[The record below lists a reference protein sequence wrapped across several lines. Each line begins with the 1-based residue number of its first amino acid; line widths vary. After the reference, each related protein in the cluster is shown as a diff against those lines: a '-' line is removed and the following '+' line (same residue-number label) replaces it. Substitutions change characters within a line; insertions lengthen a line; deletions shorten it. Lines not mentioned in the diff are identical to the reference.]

1 MDEIKL
7 RYFIS
12 VARHLNFSQAAAEC
26 HVSQST
32 ISRQIAVLEKD
43 LGVRLFVRDT
53 QSVRLTDAGQ
63 RLFSGTHTYM
73 TQYQAIDE
81 NIRALLSHTE
91 HRVQVT
97 VGPFE
102 FPLVGLATA
111 RFRQQD
117 PEMELHPVMNRYNRI
132 VAHIRAGTINL
143 AFGIKPCLAEV
154 PKAEWASL
162 GTYQWK
168 AVARRDSA
176 FWDLSPEQQARLEGQ
191 KVVISPVTDVDP
203 VRTYLQ
209 SHDAEP
215 AGYSY
220 SGTFN
225 LVCSQVYAGDCVA
238 LLPEYLEPWLHPDLR
253 MEQVFPEPLE
263 VESVLIYNPESPN
276 MQDKLFFEY
285 IRDNY
290 KP

>member
-7 RYFIS
+7 QYFVS
-12 VARHLNFSQAAAEC
+12 VARHLNFSKAAAEC

-43 LGVRLFVRDT
+43 LGIKLFIRDT
-53 QSVRLTDAGQ
+53 QQVRLTAAGK
-63 RLFSGTHTYM
+63 RLFDSTHTYM
-73 TQYQAIDE
+73 SQYQAIEE
-81 NIRALLSHTE
+81 NIRTLLSHTE
-91 HRVQVT
+91 HRIQVT

-102 FPLVGLATA
+102 FPLAGQATA
-111 RFRQQD
+111 LFRKKLPD
-117 PEMELHPVMNRYNRI
+117 AELHPTMNRYNRI
-132 VAHIRAGTINL
+132 MAHLRAGTINL
-143 AFGIKPCLAEV
+143 SFAIKPCISELPRCEY
-154 PKAEWASL
+154 ASL
-162 GTYQWK
+162 GSYQWK
-168 AVARRDSA
+168 AVARRDADFWKISA
-176 FWDLSPEQQARLEGQ
+176 EQRAVLKDQ
-191 KVVISPVTDVDP
+191 KVVISPATDVDP
-203 VRTYLQ
+203 VRAYLQ
-209 SHDAEP
+209 NRETEHR
-215 AGYSY
+215 GYSY

>member
-43 LGVRLFVRDT
+43 LGHKLFIRDT

-63 RLFSGTHTYM
+63 RLFGSTVTYM
-73 TQYQAIDE
+73 AQYQAIDE
-81 NIRALLSHTE
+81 NIRTLLAHTE

-102 FPLVGLATA
+102 FPLVGRATA
-111 RFRQQD
+111 LFRQWD

-132 VAHIRAGTINL
+132 VAHVRAGTINL
-143 AFGIKPCLAEV
+143 AFGIRPCLVEV

-162 GTYQWK
+162 GNYQWK
-168 AVARRDSA
+168 AVARRDDP
-176 FWDLSPEQQARLEGQ
+176 FWDLPREQQARLEGQ
-191 KVVISPVTDVDP
+191 KVVLSPVTDVDP

-209 SHDAEP
+209 NHDAEP
-215 AGYSY
+215 SGYSY

-225 LVCSQVYAGDCVA
+225 LVCSQVYAGGCVA
-238 LLPEYLEPWLHPDLR
+238 FLPEYLEPWLHPDLR

-276 MQDKLFFEY
+276 MQDKVFFEY